1 MLRGSCSG
9 LVHIVWSL
17 RATPEGSKTCIFIF
31 KYTVQARHLVC
42 DPACFTKMSDVIRR
56 RNLSTAGD
64 SVDDRARMTQISC
77 FKMDT
82 EKEEN
87 WGSAGRRGFI
97 GQSFSYSLLR
107 SSFRLTLISSASHV
121 GPWAMSPWTNMR
133 IQNMLSLLILSPQDT
148 AVAFD
153 SISLFANQYDLLM
166 SFVQCFT

>member
-1 MLRGSCSG
+1 
-9 LVHIVWSL
+9 
-17 RATPEGSKTCIFIF
+17 
-31 KYTVQARHLVC
+31 
-42 DPACFTKMSDVIRR
+42 
-56 RNLSTAGD
+56 
-64 SVDDRARMTQISC
+64 MTEISC

-82 EKEEN
+82 GKEEN

-121 GPWAMSPWTNMR
+121 GPWAVSPWTNMCV
-133 IQNMLSLLILSPQDT
+133 QNMLSLLILSPQDT

-166 SFVQCFT
+166 AFVQCFT